1 MHTQHSQYGATML
14 RTLIAALVL
23 YAFAY
28 SLGST
33 PLTHANNI
41 VVNSKL
47 DTADPSKCRL
57 RDAILNANNNDQSG
71 STNCAAGTAGMDNIS
86 FAFAQCAVI
95 ACTITLNSALPQI
108 TEDLTINGATGG
120 GHVTLHGA
128 NAFGVL
134 TTNGPPVVSNP
145 FMVVNLTNLTISSG
159 NRSGGGGILSRNTN
173 LSLTNITLS
182 NNSASVGG
190 GAIDHDTGPLTLQN
204 VTLNDNHAG
213 SGRGGAIALG
223 NGNVTITA
231 STFNRNTARHGG
243 AIDTLFAVVTSTQTT
258 FLGNVASD
266 YGGAISAD
274 DVHGLN
280 IGSGSQFIGN
290 FAGSRGSA
298 IFIDDSCCPLV
309 SPTVKIDTTSFGFNR
324 VLTGTSDTDGGAL
337 YKLGSSRL
345 TLSNSTFSVNL
356 SNKSGGALVLAGGP
370 VTLTNVTVSDN
381 AASVSGGGIYVASIS
396 RPSVVELDNVT
407 ISNNIADDNNNRDGD
422 GGGIF
427 LQAGAVNVQNSIIAG
442 NFDTPHNSGSM
453 IAPDCQGA
461 FSSSGFNLI
470 GRNDKCNGFINGS
483 NGNKVGTALNPI
495 NPLLGPLVING
506 GSTPTQ
512 ALLAGSPARD
522 AGNPAAPGSGGN
534 ACAATDQRGVLRPI
548 GSRCDMGAFEA
559 NVLLFLP
566 FIRR

>member
-1 MHTQHSQYGATML
+1 MVAQHAQHGRAVL
-14 RTLIAALVL
+14 RTLVAALAL
-23 YAFAY
+23 CALAY
-28 SLGST
+28 TLGST
-33 PLTHANNI
+33 PLAYANNI

-47 DTADPSKCRL
+47 DTADPTKCRL

-71 STNCAAGTAGMDNIS
+71 STNCAAGTAGMDNIT

-95 ACTITLNSALPQI
+95 ACTITLDSALPQI

-120 GHVTLHGA
+120 GRVTLHGA

-134 TTNGPPVVSNP
+134 VTNGHVSGIS
-145 FMVVNLTNLTISSG
+145 VNMSNLTITNG
-159 NRSGGGGILSRNTN
+159 NTVGGGGGISAQNTN
-173 LSLTNITLS
+173 LSLTNLTLG
-182 NNSASVGG
+182 NHSADSGG
-190 GAIDHDTGPLTLQN
+190 GAISHNGGVLTLQN
-204 VTLNDNHAG
+204 VNIHDNHADLFN
-213 SGRGGAIALG
+213 GGGGLELG
-223 NGNVTITA
+223 NGAVTIT
-231 STFNRNTARHGG
+231 SSIFQNNTSRKGG
-243 AIDTLFAVVTSTQTT
+243 AIDLGGAVLTTTLTT
-258 FLGNVASD
+258 FLGNRATEV
-266 YGGAISAD
+266 GGAISAD

-280 IGSGSQFIGN
+280 IGSGSQFTSN

-298 IFIDDSCCPLV
+298 IFIDNSGG
-309 SPTVKIDTTSFGFNR
+309 SPQPAQVKIDAASFGFNR
-324 VLTGTSDTDGGAL
+324 VLTGTSDTDGGAI
-337 YKLGSSRL
+337 YKLGPSLL
-345 TLSNSTFSVNL
+345 TLSNSTLSINL

-381 AASVSGGGIYVASIS
+381 AASASGGGIYVANLSAA
-396 RPSVVELDNVT
+396 PPVVELNNVT
-407 ISNNIADDNNNRDGD
+407 ISNNTADDDNTRDGD

-427 LQAGAVNVQNSIIAG
+427 LAGGAVDVQNSIIAG
-442 NFDTPHNSGSM
+442 NFDTPQNVGSM

-495 NPLLGPLVING
+495 NPLLGPLVNNG
-506 GSTPTQ
+506 GSTATQ
-512 ALLAGSPARD
+512 ALLPGSPARD

-548 GSRCDMGAFEA
+548 GPRCDMGAFEA